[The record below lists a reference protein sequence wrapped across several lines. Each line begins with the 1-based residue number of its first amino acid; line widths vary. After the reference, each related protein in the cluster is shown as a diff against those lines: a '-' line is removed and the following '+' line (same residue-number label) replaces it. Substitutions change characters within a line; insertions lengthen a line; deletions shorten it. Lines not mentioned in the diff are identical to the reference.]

1 MAGLKEFAERIKSD
15 AAFKAKFAGIDSEDK
30 LLSTARAEGY
40 DLEQISDEDLENVAG
55 GVYDGDVLDRNTD
68 GEILTPAEREQQRL
82 KDAAYNQRVNIY
94 IKLVWKTIFG

>member
-40 DLEQISDEDLENVAG
+40 DLEQLDDEDLDMIAAG
-55 GVYDGDVLDRNTD
+55 CMTWD
-68 GEILTPAEREQQRL
+68 L
-82 KDAAYNQRVNIY
+82 KPSSTNAVDQIGKIIFYVKLF
-94 IKLVWKTIFG
+94 IKAI